1 MGGNSLQTD
10 SNECKITVI
19 IKKKLLS
26 GEGKEFKIDDDIHFT
41 LCRNNKEYSCFGI
54 IEDITDES
62 FKIRKVDI
70 DGMHLSD
77 KLHVKFDEV
86 KDGIIHFTD
95 NGWY

>member
-1 MGGNSLQTD
+1 METD
-10 SNECKITVI
+10 TNECKITVV

-26 GEGKEFKIDDDIHFT
+26 GEGKEFKINDDIHFT

-54 IEDITDES
+54 IEDITDEA
-62 FKIRKVDI
+62 FKIRKVEI
-70 DGMHLSD
+70 DAMHLAD
-77 KLHVKFDEV
+77 KLNVKFNEV